1 MNELEEIYKQYSDNL
16 IQWMKDNNC
25 VTTKEI
31 SIKLMQ
37 KALEYSIPI
46 ILKEVSEKAEVI
58 FEENNKYCIDEWIVD
73 KQSILSLEQ
82 ELIEK
87 YAK

>member
-1 MNELEEIYKQYSDNL
+1 MNELEEIYKQYSDNP

-25 VTTKEI
+25 ITTKDI
-31 SIKLMQ
+31 SLKLMQ
-37 KALEYSIPI
+37 KALEHSIPF
-46 ILKEVSEKAEVI
+46 ILQEVSEKAEIIGISGDWV
-58 FEENNKYCIDEWIVD
+58 EVD

-87 YAK
+87 YTK